1 MCEREGSHW
10 RSKKMKKYLVLLIP
24 ALLASSGCV
33 STSATQLSAGPT
45 LPATTL
51 DSVTI
56 YKSRVDI
63 PGDYREIALLD
74 SDGDAIYSNYGQ
86 LYASMRKKA
95 AAMGANGILLGQT
108 TEPDP
113 LIKLAAFVFDG
124 TAKRQVSATA
134 IMVPSQPVVLAPAQH
149 RK

>member
-1 MCEREGSHW
+1 MR
-10 RSKKMKKYLVLLIP
+10 KLLLVCAP
-24 ALLASSGCV
+24 FALLASGCV
-33 STSATQLSAGPT
+33 STSATRLTVGPT
-45 LPATTL
+45 LPATTS
-51 DSVTI
+51 DSVAI

-63 PGDYREIALLD
+63 PGEYREIALLD
-74 SDGDAIYSNYGQ
+74 SDGDSIYSNYGQ

-113 LIKLAAFVFDG
+113 LIKLAAIVFDG

-134 IMVPSQPVVLAPAQH
+134 IMIPSQPFVLAPVKVQ
-149 RK
+149 KK